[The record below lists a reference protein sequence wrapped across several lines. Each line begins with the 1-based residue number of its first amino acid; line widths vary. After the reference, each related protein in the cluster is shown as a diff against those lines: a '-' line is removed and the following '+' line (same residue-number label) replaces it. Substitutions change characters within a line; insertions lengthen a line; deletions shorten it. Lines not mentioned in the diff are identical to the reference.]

1 MEGERLTLTL
11 RDIERARTVIAPMV
25 HRTPL
30 LGSGALGERIGA
42 TAFLKAESLQ
52 RTGSFKVRGAV
63 HAVGALSPDER
74 AGGIVTMSAGNHA
87 AAVAYAGGSFG
98 ARVVVAMP
106 ETAPATKVAATRGYG
121 AEIRFA
127 PDTTKLMPIVDE
139 LRGRGF
145 RFVDPWD
152 DVIPG
157 TGTIGLEIVDD
168 LPDVDLVVV
177 PVGGGGLIAGIAT
190 AVRARRPGARVVG
203 VQPAGAAAM
212 RRSLDAGRPVRL
224 ERVDTIA
231 DGCTAPS
238 VGVLALEIVQRLVD
252 DVVIIPDDAIR
263 EGLRFVF
270 ERARL
275 VVEPAGAAGVA
286 ALLCGAVAVR
296 PGERVAVVLSGG
308 NIDPA
313 RFASLVAPS

>member
-1 MEGERLTLTL
+1 
-11 RDIERARTVIAPMV
+11 
-25 HRTPL
+25 
-30 LGSGALGERIGA
+30 
-42 TAFLKAESLQ
+42 
-52 RTGSFKVRGAV
+52 
-63 HAVGALSPDER
+63 
-74 AGGIVTMSAGNHA
+74 MSAGNHA
-87 AAVAYAGGSFG
+87 AAVAYAARSFG
-98 ARVVVAMP
+98 ANVVVVMP
-106 ETAPATKVAATRGYG
+106 ETAPATKVAATRAYG

-139 LRGRGF
+139 LRGTGL
-145 RFVDPWD
+145 RFVHPWD

-203 VQPAGAAAM
+203 VQPEGAPAM
-212 RRSLDAGRPVRL
+212 RRSLDAGKPIRL

-252 DVVIIPDDAIR
+252 DVVLIPEDAIR
-263 EGLRFVF
+263 EGIRFVF

-275 VVEPAGAAGVA
+275 VVEPAGAVAVA
-286 ALLCGAVAVR
+286 ALLSGAVKAR
-296 PGERVAVVLSGG
+296 PGARVVAVLSGG
-308 NIDPA
+308 NIDA
-313 RFASLVAPS
+313 ERFASLLAS

>member
-1 MEGERLTLTL
+1 M
-11 RDIERARTVIAPMV
+11 
-25 HRTPL
+25 
-30 LGSGALGERIGA
+30 
-42 TAFLKAESLQ
+42 
-52 RTGSFKVRGAV
+52 
-63 HAVGALSPDER
+63 HAVGALSPAER

-87 AAVAYAGGSFG
+87 AAVAYAARSFG
-98 ARVVVAMP
+98 ASVVVVMP
-106 ETAPATKVAATRGYG
+106 ETAPATKVAATRAYG

-139 LRGRGF
+139 LRGAGSH
-145 RFVDPWD
+145 FVHPWD

-157 TGTIGLEIVDD
+157 TGTIGLEILDD
-168 LPDVDLVVV
+168 LPDADLVVV

-190 AVRARRPGARVVG
+190 AVRAARPGARVVG
-203 VQPAGAAAM
+203 VQPEGAAAM
-212 RRSLDAGRPVRL
+212 RRSLDAGTPVRL
-224 ERVDTIA
+224 ERVETIA

-238 VGVLALEIVQRLVD
+238 VGVIALEIVQRLVD
-252 DVVIIPDDAIR
+252 DVVIISDDAIR

-286 ALLCGAVAVR
+286 ALLRGAVAVR
-296 PGERVAVVLSGG
+296 PGEQVAVVLSGG

-313 RFASLVAPS
+313 RFASLLAEG

>member
-1 MEGERLTLTL
+1 M
-11 RDIERARTVIAPMV
+11 
-25 HRTPL
+25 
-30 LGSGALGERIGA
+30 
-42 TAFLKAESLQ
+42 
-52 RTGSFKVRGAV
+52 
-63 HAVGALSPDER
+63 HAVGALSAAER

-87 AAVAYAGGSFG
+87 AAVAYAARSLG
-98 ARVVVAMP
+98 ASVIVAIP
-106 ETAPATKVAATRGYG
+106 ETAPAAKIAATRAYG

-127 PDTTKLMPIVDE
+127 PDTTALMPLVDE
-139 LRGRGF
+139 LRTGGF
-145 RFVDPWD
+145 HFVHPWD

-168 LPDVDLVVV
+168 LPEVDLVVV

-203 VQPAGAAAM
+203 VQPEGAAAM
-212 RRSLDAGRPVRL
+212 RRSLDAGAPVRL
-224 ERVDTIA
+224 ERTDTIA

-238 VGVLALEIVQRLVD
+238 VGVVALEIARRLVD
-252 DVVIIPDDAIR
+252 DVVVITDDCIR

-286 ALLCGAVAVR
+286 ALLCGAVAAR
-296 PGERVAVVLSGG
+296 PGELVAVVLSGG

-313 RFASLVAPS
+313 RFASLLVER

>member
-1 MEGERLTLTL
+1 M
-11 RDIERARTVIAPMV
+11 

-30 LGSGALGERIGA
+30 LSSRSLGERIGA
-42 TAFLKAESLQ
+42 LAFLKAESLQ

-63 HAVGALSPDER
+63 YAVGALSAAER

-87 AAVAYAGGSFG
+87 AAVAYAARSYG

-106 ETAPATKVAATRGYG
+106 ETAPATKVAATRAQG

-127 PDTTKLMPIVDE
+127 SDTTKLMPIVDE
-139 LRGRGF
+139 LREAGF
-145 RFVDPWD
+145 RFVHPWD

-157 TGTIGLEIVDD
+157 TGTIGLEILDD
-168 LPDVDLVVV
+168 LPAADLVVV

-190 AVRARRPGARVVG
+190 AVRARRPGARIIG
-203 VQPAGAAAM
+203 VQPEGAAAM
-212 RRSLDAGRPVRL
+212 RRSLEAGTPIRL
-224 ERVDTIA
+224 ERVETIA

-238 VGVLALEIVQRLVD
+238 VGTIALEIVQRLVD
-252 DVVIIPDDAIR
+252 DVVVIPDDAIR

-275 VVEPAGAAGVA
+275 VVEPAGAVAVA
-286 ALLCGAVAVR
+286 ALLCGAVPVR

-308 NIDPA
+308 NIDVA
-313 RFASLVAPS
+313 RLADLLAPR

>member
-1 MEGERLTLTL
+1 
-11 RDIERARTVIAPMV
+11 
-25 HRTPL
+25 
-30 LGSGALGERIGA
+30 
-42 TAFLKAESLQ
+42 
-52 RTGSFKVRGAV
+52 
-63 HAVGALSPDER
+63 
-74 AGGIVTMSAGNHA
+74 MSAGNHG
-87 AAVAYAGGSFG
+87 AAVAYAAQSFG
-98 ARVVVAMP
+98 ATVVVVMP
-106 ETAPATKVAATRGYG
+106 ETAPATKVAATRAYG

-127 PDTTKLMPIVDE
+127 RDTTKLMPIVDE
-139 LRGRGF
+139 LCASGF
-145 RFVDPWD
+145 HFVHPWD

-157 TGTIGLEIVDD
+157 TGTIGLEILDD
-168 LPDVDLVVV
+168 LPDADLVVV

-190 AVRARRPGARVVG
+190 AVRAARRGARVVG
-203 VQPAGAAAM
+203 VQPEGAAAM
-212 RRSLDAGRPVRL
+212 RRSLDAGTPVRL
-224 ERVDTIA
+224 ERVETIA

-238 VGVLALEIVQRLVD
+238 VGMLALEIVQRLVD